1 MNKEIPEEVINKAF
15 GNANFGS
22 IPKKEVII
30 DTLEKIAQGYHSGHT
45 AMCIVK
51 EIGLIHSSRERTVL
65 SEKGINYLKFVYVE
79 PLQKELKEA
88 SEGYLKTIQSWVKLA
103 ERQAARIQELESE
116 LQELKEENDLKERQL
131 IAATSRIKLLDEE
144 IERLKA
150 GDRILFELVQLK
162 HIKDVYGKTEDYER
176 DQPLLWEKARKYFIQ
191 SQSEVVEIDSADKKA
206 AGDYAHETENKV
218 AHIKTALFTGFLDG
232 VRYERGRGGEEKM
245 ETEQQPE
252 GKIVEVYKAFN
263 VFAYEEDNPLNI
275 HAFIDWL
282 EKKGYKLLQPQ
293 VEEGKVEEGKFYCRV
308 WEREGYKCEQ
318 QCDIC
323 NKADNCP
330 DLPQEEEGK

>member
-1 MNKEIPEEVINKAF
+1 MNKEIPEEVKKKYETYKSNIEWHIKTNFANSNKNELALLDQRV
-15 GNANFGS
+15 S
-22 IPKKEVII
+22 DYTEVIN
-30 DTLEKIAQGYHSGHT
+30 DLERIQQF
-45 AMCIVK
+45 I
-51 EIGLIHSSRERTVL
+51 
-65 SEKGINYLKFVYVE
+65 E
-79 PLQKELKEA
+79 PLQKELQEA

-252 GKIVEVYKAFN
+252 GKVYEVGAIHDKYLSEPLDEGD
-263 VFAYEEDNPLNI
+263 EEDQGFADYLKKRGYSLLRKQENPPI
-275 HAFIDWL
+275 KYYDQ
-282 EKKGYKLLQPQ
+282 ED
-293 VEEGKVEEGKFYCRV
+293 
-308 WEREGYKCEQ
+308 RE
-318 QCDIC
+318 
-323 NKADNCP
+323 NN
-330 DLPQEEEGK
+330 LSF